1 MLSFDISELLRR
13 KGTLSTFSLGW
24 SISPCRSS
32 RYACFSP
39 VEYSPSWRKKLASC
53 QTAPAP
59 PPPLPQS
66 SEEAFQVAEHA
77 LFDCLEQKIRL
88 LDNAVSEARTVAAA
102 VVAAW
107 SRPFNQPAALYGKRL
122 APDDRGMCL

>member
-1 MLSFDISELLRR
+1 MRCLVILTLCLVLS
-13 KGTLSTFSLGW
+13 
-24 SISPCRSS
+24 
-32 RYACFSP
+32 
-39 VEYSPSWRKKLASC
+39 SC

-88 LDNAVSEARTVAAA
+88 LDDAVSEARTVAAA
-102 VVAAW
+102 VVAACA
-107 SRPFNQPAALYGKRL
+107 SPFHTAAAVYGKRL
-122 APDDRGMCL
+122 APDDRRMYLEHVPSSYIEIALPAVLDYRRSQRKQL